1 MNQLIPITKT
11 PDDATAV
18 MGRDLYA
25 FLEVRRDY
33 TTWFKQMCSYGFKEG
48 TDYILTETKTAG
60 QPGSPNLVNR
70 KHNHVIGL
78 DMAKQIAMLQ
88 RTPRGRQAREYFI
101 EVEKQWRAGTPP
113 TPARLSREE
122 ILQMALDAERE
133 RKALEAANRELEPKA
148 AAYDSFIDATGY
160 YSMGAVAKMLGKG
173 RQWLFRELQNRGVL
187 IPKGKMKNT
196 PYQKYMH
203 HFVVKAGKYEY
214 GNGESGTG
222 YTTYVQPSGIDF
234 IRKKLGLTSIDP
246 LPL

>member
-18 MGRDLYA
+18 MGRDLYE
-25 FLEVRRDY
+25 FLQVRRDY
-33 TTWFKQMCSYGFKEG
+33 STWFKQMCDYGFEEG
-48 TDYILTETKTAG
+48 TEFSPILGKTSDLG
-60 QPGSPNLVNR
+60 GRPKIDHIVS
-70 KHNHVIGL
+70 L
-78 DMAKQIAMLQ
+78 DMAKQIAMIQ

-214 GNGESGTG
+214 GNGEYGTS